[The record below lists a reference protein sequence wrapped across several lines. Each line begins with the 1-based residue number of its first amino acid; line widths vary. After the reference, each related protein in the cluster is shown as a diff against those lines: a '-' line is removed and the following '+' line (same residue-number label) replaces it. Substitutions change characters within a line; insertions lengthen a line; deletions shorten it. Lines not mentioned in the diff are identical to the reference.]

1 MASALIGFIGDSIS
15 PLETNII
22 HITISEELKSK
33 TLMVT
38 FMMVSLS
45 LACNVIL
52 NHPTLNKLRAVV
64 STFHWAMKF
73 STRVGVG
80 EVRRDP

>member
-1 MASALIGFIGDSIS
+1 MASILTGFIRDSIS
-15 PLETNII
+15 PLETTTI
-22 HITISEELKSK
+22 HITVSEELKSK

-52 NHPTLNKLRAVV
+52 SHPTLNKLRAVV
-64 STFHWAMKF
+64 STFHWEMKF
-73 STRVGVG
+73 PTRVGVR